1 MFALKGKKVHPRG
14 AAPVSSD
21 RPSYTYGAFG
31 RFRFVLP
38 KFLRKPVRVFTRM
51 VEGEVHI
58 PNHTGTLGA
67 VVFLALTGAY
77 GAILGGHAPR
87 WSK

>member
-1 MFALKGKKVHPRG
+1 MFALKGKKGHPRG
-14 AAPVSSD
+14 VAPVSSD
-21 RPSYTYGAFG
+21 RMAAFG

-87 WSK
+87 WSR